1 MQVTLIALSTAFLL
15 AGPQPGSVQTRSNK
29 PFPVPDCLITLIAD
43 VTVPAQEAG
52 VLKELRTAK
61 LGPDGNP
68 VLDADG
74 NPEYIEV
81 REGIEVVEGQLLGR
95 IDDELERKLRQVAQ
109 YKLEVAEKEAKN
121 YISVQYAEAAHKVA
135 MVEVEQAKEAN
146 RRHPGTVPAT
156 ELRRMQLAQKQA
168 ELQIKQSRYDLEIA
182 AVSVSVR
189 QAENE
194 VADLQIG
201 RRQIVAPVDGIV
213 AERYV
218 DEGEWVRPGDDV
230 LRIVR
235 MDRVRIEGTVK
246 ASELS
251 PAQLK
256 RGQRVDVRLNPQ
268 GQSIPGRLVH
278 VSPIMSTGSRFE
290 VWAEV
295 ENQRIDPSRPDE
307 GAWLLIPGLKAEMRI
322 YLE

>member
-15 AGPQPGSVQTRSNK
+15 AGPQPASVQTRSNQ
-29 PFPVPDCLITLIAD
+29 PFLVSDCLITLIED

-61 LGPDGNP
+61 RGPDGT
-68 VLDADG
+68 A
-74 NPEYIEV
+74 EYVEV

-95 IDDELERKLRQVAQ
+95 IDDELERKLREVAQ

-135 MVEVEQAKEAN
+135 TVEVEQAKEAN

-168 ELQIKQSRYDLEIA
+168 GLQIEQSRYDLEIA

-201 RRQIVAPVDGIV
+201 RRQILAPVDGIV

-246 ASELS
+246 ASEMS
-251 PAQLK
+251 PAQLR
-256 RGQRVDVRLNPQ
+256 RGQRVDVRLDPQ
-268 GQSIPGRLVH
+268 GQSVPGRLVH

-295 ENQRIDPSRPDE
+295 ENRRIGTDPSRPE
-307 GAWLLIPGLKAEMRI
+307 QGAWLLIPGLKAQMTI